1 LKSKRGLVFWCL
13 LCLTWL
19 CSHANAEVITV
30 RQASIQVATDTQ
42 YTSKREQ
49 SLPFRWDLNFPG
61 QNGIATYAV
70 QLPALKDK
78 STQGSFGIFIP
89 RVGNQVQIYLNDLL
103 LDSPSYLDEPWQD
116 SSKRP
121 YWLTVPTALLLTDR
135 PNSLRIITQVQA
147 VRWGGMSEIYYGPSK
162 ELQAQYETSL
172 WWQHSSYIVI
182 FGALLFMGVFS
193 FALWI
198 GRREGLYGLF
208 ALSAMWGAL
217 SAFNQLG
224 GTFWLPWPL
233 QGITA
238 SVALA
243 WQIVFMTQFTLI
255 LVGRKT
261 PWFLLT
267 LLATAAAIGIA
278 FVLAE
283 PIYWTLAMGLLS
295 LPMLATL
302 IFTANVRDQK
312 QARQVK
318 LLFSVGFIVAITGIR
333 DLFVVHIPETGIS
346 HSTFLPHALFLYV
359 IVMSWVLLQRFEEQ
373 HTLNNELNVRLEHRI
388 LEREQQ
394 LSTSFEQIQEQVA
407 ERARL
412 DERHRIMSDI
422 HDGVGGHLVGLV
434 NMIKRMENNPLMF
447 DHKQLSEHAQIAL
460 DELRLTVDAMQPVDG
475 DLTTVLATLRYRLAP
490 RLKASDLELIWQV
503 EELPIMTELAPQKV
517 LQIQRILFE
526 AFTNIIQHAKAT
538 TVTVC
543 AKYLPEVTAVQITI
557 DDDGVGFEP
566 QELDSKGHGLRNM
579 SFRAESIGALM
590 TFQRIKTKG
599 VTLTL
604 TLPVI

>member
-1 LKSKRGLVFWCL
+1 VFWCL

-30 RQASIQVATDTQ
+30 RQASIQVATDTK
-42 YTSKREQ
+42 YTSKKEQ

-78 STQGSFGIFIP
+78 SIQGSFGIFIP

-208 ALSAMWGAL
+208 ALSAMWGAF

-302 IFTANVRDQK
+302 IFTAKVRDQK

-434 NMIKRMENNPLMF
+434 NMIKWMENNPLMF

-460 DELRLTVDAMQPVDG
+460 DELRITVDAMQPVDG